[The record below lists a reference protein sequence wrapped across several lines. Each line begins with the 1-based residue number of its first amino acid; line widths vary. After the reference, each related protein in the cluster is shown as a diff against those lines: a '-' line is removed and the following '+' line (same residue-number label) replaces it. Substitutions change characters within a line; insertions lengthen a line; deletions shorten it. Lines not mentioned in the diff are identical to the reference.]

1 MSRRRGDNDKGSV
14 DDMQLIADGE
24 LVADSS
30 NVFEN
35 HDANLNKSDFSSG
48 KNRFIKLQLKFF
60 SSQFIAPSYQYS
72 F

>member
-24 LVADSS
+24 IVADSS
-30 NVFEN
+30 VFEN

-48 KNRFIKLQLKFF
+48 TNRFIKL
-60 SSQFIAPSYQYS
+60 
-72 F
+72 